1 MIYFPYTNQGIWMAY
16 WMFLTDLLAQ
26 RLNFHFKKSLLLGLL
41 FFYISCSGSNPLSDL
56 LGNISSKVAS
66 SKVAIS
72 SKVASSKVAQKV
84 GKYLPTS
91 SREFGDIYAME
102 SQVRNHREW
111 VQDKAKELKATK
123 KTLRPLLNESL
134 QNDFK
139 FYEFVDANLKTMAA
153 AHKNILSNAKTE
165 KKLIIS
171 VQKSRQ
177 LEIESKIPGKEK
189 TFKQQFITLDNAIIE
204 RKLSYEESI
213 LKIEKALEKRDMEL
227 VFITKQKDDW
237 FFISQGLFDR
247 RTELQPK
254 INDLTSEVVNA
265 VADSGNY
272 IEIIGIRLNK
282 VERLNRKLDQLDKF
296 FVVIDKIA
304 EKEKGGRVY
313 LRNNP
318 EKKEEYELRFDK
330 SVEAYETHLEDLT
343 MLLLD

>member
-1 MIYFPYTNQGIWMAY
+1 MIYFPYTNQGIWMTY
-16 WMFLTDLLAQ
+16 WMFLIDLLAQ

-41 FFYISCSGSNPLSDL
+41 FFYISCSGSNPASDL

-72 SKVASSKVAQKV
+72 SKVAQKV
-84 GKYLPTS
+84 GKYMPTN

-171 VQKSRQ
+171 VQKNRR

-247 RTELQPK
+247 RTELQTK
-254 INDLTSEVVNA
+254 INYLTSEVVNA

-304 EKEKGGRVY
+304 EKEKGGRVFI
-313 LRNNP
+313 RKDP
-318 EKKEEYELRFDK
+318 EKKEGYELRFEK
-330 SVEAYETHLEDLT
+330 SVEAYETHLEDLKI
-343 MLLLD
+343 LLSD

>member
-41 FFYISCSGSNPLSDL
+41 FFHISCSGSNPVSDL
-56 LGNISSKVAS
+56 LGS
-66 SKVAIS
+66 IS

-111 VQDKAKELKATK
+111 VQDKAKELKVTK
-123 KTLRPLLNESL
+123 KILGPLLNKSR
-134 QNDFK
+134 QDDFQ
-139 FYEFVDANLKTMAA
+139 FYEYVDANLDIMTA

-165 KKLIIS
+165 KKLIIR
-171 VQKSRQ
+171 VQKSKR
-177 LEIESKIPGKEK
+177 LDIESIIPGKEK
-189 TFKQQFITLDNAIIE
+189 TFRQQFITLDNAIIE

-213 LKIEKALEKRDMEL
+213 LKIEKALGKRDMEL

-247 RTELQPK
+247 RMELQPK

-304 EKEKGGRVY
+304 EKEKGGRVFI
-313 LRNNP
+313 RKDP
-318 EKKEEYELRFDK
+318 EKKEGYELRFEK
-330 SVEAYETHLEDLT
+330 SVEAYETHLEDLN
-343 MLLLD
+343 MLLSD

>member
-1 MIYFPYTNQGIWMAY
+1 M
-16 WMFLTDLLAQ
+16 
-26 RLNFHFKKSLLLGLL
+26 LGLL
-41 FFYISCSGSNPLSDL
+41 FFHISCSGSNPVSDL
-56 LGNISSKVAS
+56 LGS
-66 SKVAIS
+66 IS

-111 VQDKAKELKATK
+111 VQDKAKELKVTK
-123 KTLRPLLNESL
+123 KILGPLLNKSR
-134 QNDFK
+134 QNDFQ
-139 FYEFVDANLKTMAA
+139 FYEYVDANLDIMTA

-165 KKLIIS
+165 KKLIIR
-171 VQKSRQ
+171 VQKSKR
-177 LEIESKIPGKEK
+177 LDIESIIPGKEK
-189 TFKQQFITLDNAIIE
+189 TFRQQFITLDNAIIE

-213 LKIEKALEKRDMEL
+213 LKIEKALGKRDMEL

-247 RTELQPK
+247 RMELQPK
-254 INDLTSEVVNA
+254 INNLTSEVVNA

-304 EKEKGGRVY
+304 EKEKGGRVFI
-313 LRNNP
+313 RKDP
-318 EKKEEYELRFDK
+318 EKKEGYELRFEK
-330 SVEAYETHLEDLT
+330 SVEAYETHLEDLN
-343 MLLLD
+343 MLLSD

>member
-41 FFYISCSGSNPLSDL
+41 FFHISCSGSNPVSDL
-56 LGNISSKVAS
+56 LGS
-66 SKVAIS
+66 IS

-111 VQDKAKELKATK
+111 VQDKAKELKVTK
-123 KTLRPLLNESL
+123 KILGPLLNKSR
-134 QNDFK
+134 QNDFQ
-139 FYEFVDANLKTMAA
+139 FYEYVDANLDIMTA

-165 KKLIIS
+165 KKLIIR
-171 VQKSRQ
+171 VQKSKR
-177 LEIESKIPGKEK
+177 LDIESIIPGKEK
-189 TFKQQFITLDNAIIE
+189 TFRQQFITLDNAIIE

-213 LKIEKALEKRDMEL
+213 LKIEKAVEKRDMKL

-247 RTELQPK
+247 RMELQPK
-254 INDLTSEVVNA
+254 INNLTSEVVNA

-304 EKEKGGRVY
+304 EKEKGGRVFI
-313 LRNNP
+313 RKDP
-318 EKKEEYELRFDK
+318 EKKEGYELRFEK
-330 SVEAYETHLEDLT
+330 SVEAYETHLEDLN
-343 MLLLD
+343 MLLSD

>member
-1 MIYFPYTNQGIWMAY
+1 M
-16 WMFLTDLLAQ
+16 
-26 RLNFHFKKSLLLGLL
+26 LGLL
-41 FFYISCSGSNPLSDL
+41 FFHISCSGSNPVSDL
-56 LGNISSKVAS
+56 LGS
-66 SKVAIS
+66 IS

-111 VQDKAKELKATK
+111 VQDKAKELKVTK
-123 KTLRPLLNESL
+123 KILGPLLNKSR
-134 QNDFK
+134 QNDFQ
-139 FYEFVDANLKTMAA
+139 FYEYVDANLDIMTA

-165 KKLIIS
+165 KKLIIR
-171 VQKSRQ
+171 VQKSKR
-177 LEIESKIPGKEK
+177 LDIESKIPGKEK
-189 TFKQQFITLDNAIIE
+189 TFRQQFITLDNAIIE

-213 LKIEKALEKRDMEL
+213 LKIEKALGKRDMEL

-237 FFISQGLFDR
+237 FFISQELFDR
-247 RTELQPK
+247 RMELQPK
-254 INDLTSEVVNA
+254 INYLTSEVVNA

-304 EKEKGGRVY
+304 VKEKAAGSLFARI
-313 LRNNP
+313 L
-318 EKKEEYELRFDK
+318 KKKKGMSFVLK
-330 SVEAYETHLEDLT
+330 NQ
-343 MLLLD
+343 

>member
-1 MIYFPYTNQGIWMAY
+1 SVDLMIYFPYTNQGIWMAY

-41 FFYISCSGSNPLSDL
+41 FFHLSCSGSNPVSDL
-56 LGNISSKVAS
+56 LGS
-66 SKVAIS
+66 IS

-111 VQDKAKELKATK
+111 VQDKAKELKVTK
-123 KTLRPLLNESL
+123 KILGPLLNKSR
-134 QNDFK
+134 QNDFQ
-139 FYEFVDANLKTMAA
+139 FYEYVDANLDIMTA

-165 KKLIIS
+165 KKLIIR
-171 VQKSRQ
+171 VQKSKR
-177 LEIESKIPGKEK
+177 LDIESKIPGKEK
-189 TFKQQFITLDNAIIE
+189 TFRQQFITLDNAIIE

-213 LKIEKALEKRDMEL
+213 LKIEKAVEKRDMKL

-237 FFISQGLFDR
+237 FFISQELFDR
-247 RTELQPK
+247 RMELQPK
-254 INDLTSEVVNA
+254 INNLTSEVVNA

-304 EKEKGGRVY
+304 EKEKGGRVFI
-313 LRNNP
+313 RKDP
-318 EKKEEYELRFDK
+318 EKKEGYELRFEK
-330 SVEAYETHLEDLT
+330 SVEAYETHLEDLN
-343 MLLLD
+343 MLLSD

>member
-16 WMFLTDLLAQ
+16 WMFLTDLLVQ
-26 RLNFHFKKSLLLGLL
+26 RLNFHFKKSLFLGLL
-41 FFYISCSGSNPLSDL
+41 FFHISCSGSNPVSDL
-56 LGNISSKVAS
+56 LGSISSKVS
-66 SKVAIS
+66 
-72 SKVASSKVAQKV
+72 SSKVAQKV

-111 VQDKAKELKATK
+111 VQDKAKELKVTK
-123 KTLRPLLNESL
+123 KILGPLLNKSR
-134 QNDFK
+134 QNDFQ
-139 FYEFVDANLKTMAA
+139 FYEYVDANLDIMTA

-165 KKLIIS
+165 KKLIIR
-171 VQKSRQ
+171 VQKSKR
-177 LEIESKIPGKEK
+177 LDIESKIPGKKK
-189 TFKQQFITLDNAIIE
+189 TFRQQFITLDNAIIE

-213 LKIEKALEKRDMEL
+213 LKIEKALGKRDMEL

-247 RTELQPK
+247 RMELQPK

-304 EKEKGGRVY
+304 EKEKGGRVFI
-313 LRNNP
+313 RKDP
-318 EKKEEYELRFDK
+318 EKKEGYELRFEK
-330 SVEAYETHLEDLT
+330 SVEAYETHLEDLN
-343 MLLLD
+343 MLLSD

>member
-16 WMFLTDLLAQ
+16 WMFLTNLLAQ

-41 FFYISCSGSNPLSDL
+41 FFHISCSGSNPVSDL
-56 LGNISSKVAS
+56 LGS
-66 SKVAIS
+66 IS

-111 VQDKAKELKATK
+111 VQDKAKELKVTK
-123 KTLRPLLNESL
+123 KILGPLLNKSR
-134 QNDFK
+134 QNDFQ
-139 FYEFVDANLKTMAA
+139 FYEYVDANLDIMTA

-165 KKLIIS
+165 KKLIIR
-171 VQKSRQ
+171 VQKSKR
-177 LEIESKIPGKEK
+177 LDIESKIPGKEK
-189 TFKQQFITLDNAIIE
+189 TFRQQFITLDNAIIE

-213 LKIEKALEKRDMEL
+213 LKIEKAMEKRDMKL

-237 FFISQGLFDR
+237 FFISQELFDR
-247 RTELQPK
+247 RMELQPK
-254 INDLTSEVVNA
+254 INNLTSEVVNA

-304 EKEKGGRVY
+304 EKEKGGRVFI
-313 LRNNP
+313 RKDP
-318 EKKEEYELRFDK
+318 EKKEGYELRFEK
-330 SVEAYETHLEDLT
+330 SVEAYETHLEDLN
-343 MLLLD
+343 MLLSD

>member
-1 MIYFPYTNQGIWMAY
+1 M
-16 WMFLTDLLAQ
+16 
-26 RLNFHFKKSLLLGLL
+26 LGLL
-41 FFYISCSGSNPLSDL
+41 FFHISCSGSNPVSDL
-56 LGNISSKVAS
+56 LGS
-66 SKVAIS
+66 IS

-111 VQDKAKELKATK
+111 VQDKAKELKVTK
-123 KTLRPLLNESL
+123 KILGPLLNKSR
-134 QNDFK
+134 QNDFQ
-139 FYEFVDANLKTMAA
+139 FYEYVDANLDIMTA

-165 KKLIIS
+165 KKLIIR
-171 VQKSRQ
+171 VQKSKR
-177 LEIESKIPGKEK
+177 LDIESIIPGKEK
-189 TFKQQFITLDNAIIE
+189 TFRQQFITLDNAIIE

-213 LKIEKALEKRDMEL
+213 LKIEKALGKRDMEL

-237 FFISQGLFDR
+237 FFISQELFDR
-247 RTELQPK
+247 RMELQPK
-254 INDLTSEVVNA
+254 INNLTSEVVNA

-304 EKEKGGRVY
+304 EKEKGGRVFI
-313 LRNNP
+313 RKDP
-318 EKKEEYELRFDK
+318 EKKEGYELRFEK
-330 SVEAYETHLEDLT
+330 SVEAYETHLEDLN
-343 MLLLD
+343 MLLSD

>member
-1 MIYFPYTNQGIWMAY
+1 MIYFPYTNQGIWMTY

-41 FFYISCSGSNPLSDL
+41 FFYISCSGSNPVSDL

-72 SKVASSKVAQKV
+72 SKVAQKV
-84 GKYLPTS
+84 GKYMPTN

-171 VQKSRQ
+171 VQKSRR

-213 LKIEKALEKRDMEL
+213 LKIKKALEKRDMEL

>member
-1 MIYFPYTNQGIWMAY
+1 M
-16 WMFLTDLLAQ
+16 
-26 RLNFHFKKSLLLGLL
+26 LGLL
-41 FFYISCSGSNPLSDL
+41 FFHISCSGSNPVSDL
-56 LGNISSKVAS
+56 LGS
-66 SKVAIS
+66 IS

-111 VQDKAKELKATK
+111 VQDKAKELKVTK
-123 KTLRPLLNESL
+123 KILGPLLNKSR
-134 QNDFK
+134 QNDFQ
-139 FYEFVDANLKTMAA
+139 FYEYVDANLDIMTA

-165 KKLIIS
+165 KKLIIR
-171 VQKSRQ
+171 VQKSKR
-177 LEIESKIPGKEK
+177 LDIESKIPGKEK
-189 TFKQQFITLDNAIIE
+189 TFRQQFITLDNAIIE

-213 LKIEKALEKRDMEL
+213 LKIEKAVEKRDMKL

-237 FFISQGLFDR
+237 FFISQELFDR
-247 RTELQPK
+247 RMELQPK
-254 INDLTSEVVNA
+254 INNLTSEVVNA

-304 EKEKGGRVY
+304 EKEKGGRVFI
-313 LRNNP
+313 RKDP
-318 EKKEEYELRFDK
+318 EKKEGYELRFEK
-330 SVEAYETHLEDLT
+330 SVEAYETHLEDLN
-343 MLLLD
+343 MLLSD

>member
-1 MIYFPYTNQGIWMAY
+1 M
-16 WMFLTDLLAQ
+16 
-26 RLNFHFKKSLLLGLL
+26 LGLL
-41 FFYISCSGSNPLSDL
+41 FFYISCSGSNPVSDL
-56 LGNISSKVAS
+56 LGS
-66 SKVAIS
+66 IS

-111 VQDKAKELKATK
+111 VQDKAKELKVTK
-123 KTLRPLLNESL
+123 KILGPLLNKSR
-134 QNDFK
+134 QNDFQ
-139 FYEFVDANLKTMAA
+139 FYEYVDANLDIMTA

-165 KKLIIS
+165 KKLIIR
-171 VQKSRQ
+171 VQKSKR
-177 LEIESKIPGKEK
+177 LDIESKIPGKEK
-189 TFKQQFITLDNAIIE
+189 TFRQQFITLDNAIIE

-213 LKIEKALEKRDMEL
+213 LKIEKAMEKRDMKL

-237 FFISQGLFDR
+237 FFISQELFDR
-247 RTELQPK
+247 RMELQPK
-254 INDLTSEVVNA
+254 INNLTSEVVNA

-304 EKEKGGRVY
+304 EKEKGGRVFI
-313 LRNNP
+313 RKDP
-318 EKKEEYELRFDK
+318 EKKEGYELRFEK
-330 SVEAYETHLEDLT
+330 SVEAYETHLEDLN
-343 MLLLD
+343 MLLSD